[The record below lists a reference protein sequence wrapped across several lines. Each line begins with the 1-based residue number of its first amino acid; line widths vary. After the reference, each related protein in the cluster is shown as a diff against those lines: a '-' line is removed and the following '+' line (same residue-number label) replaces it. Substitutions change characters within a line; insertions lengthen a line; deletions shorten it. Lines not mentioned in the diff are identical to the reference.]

1 MQGNERGV
9 ANEDSGLFLDLPAE
23 TAARFAAL
31 ASRRSLGDG
40 ELLYARGD
48 AAEALYGLIRG
59 RIRLSNVAPDGRE
72 VLMTLFEPGDWIG
85 ELSLFDEQP
94 RTHNATA
101 VEEVE
106 VFVLPRARLL
116 ALLDAEPLLY
126 RHFAARLARQLRLA
140 LSYIDDVVFL
150 PLSLRLAKRLLQLA
164 RVYGQDTPQ
173 GLLLDLHLPQEDLG
187 SMLGASRQ
195 SVSKELREWEK
206 QGWIGL
212 DYGRVLIRDL
222 AALKRLVNDAR
233 PERSIKTG

>member
-1 MQGNERGV
+1 MQGNERGE
-9 ANEDSGLFLDLPAE
+9 ANQDSGLFLDLPAE

-85 ELSLFDEQP
+85 ELSLFDNQP

-106 VFVLPRARLL
+106 V
-116 ALLDAEPLLY
+116 Y
-126 RHFAARLARQLRLA
+126 
-140 LSYIDDVVFL
+140 
-150 PLSLRLAKRLLQLA
+150 
-164 RVYGQDTPQ
+164 
-173 GLLLDLHLPQEDLG
+173 
-187 SMLGASRQ
+187 
-195 SVSKELREWEK
+195 
-206 QGWIGL
+206 
-212 DYGRVLIRDL
+212 
-222 AALKRLVNDAR
+222 
-233 PERSIKTG
+233 